1 MNEITEH
8 YPSSPAEISP
18 AEQLNLLLSA
28 KLLAQDEVRRA
39 QAAVKKAE
47 ERAAEAVKV
56 CRAATKAYEELE
68 LSIARSQ
75 PLTGAE
81 RRVLTNG
88 LTRPVAQSF
97 TAKHLYRLGYLDYV
111 RSSGYRSPTR
121 YAATSEGKAKLKE
134 PKVKPRP
141 VRGSGGGDIYPKVK

>member
-28 KLLAQDEVRRA
+28 KLLAQDEVRKA
-39 QAAVKKAE
+39 QAAVKEAE

-56 CRAATKAYEELE
+56 CRAATKAYDELE

-88 LTRPVAQSF
+88 LTRPVSQTI
-97 TAKHLYRLGYLDYV
+97 TAKHLYRLGYMGYA
-111 RSSGYRSPTR
+111 RSWGINSPTR
-121 YAATSEGKAKLKE
+121 YVTSLEGKAKLKE

>member
-1 MNEITEH
+1 MSEITEH
-8 YPSSPAEISP
+8 DKSGPIEVSPETM
-18 AEQLNLLLSA
+18 LNLRLSA
-28 KLLAQDEVRRA
+28 LLLAQDEVRRA
-39 QAAVKKAE
+39 QAAVKEAE

-88 LTRPVAQSF
+88 LTQAVAQTI
-97 TAKHLYRLGYLDYV
+97 TAKHLYRLGYMGCA
-111 RSSGYRSPTR
+111 RSWGINSPTR
-121 YAATSEGKAKLKE
+121 YVTSLEGKAKLKE
-134 PKVKPRP
+134 PKMKPRP
-141 VRGSGGGDIYPKVK
+141 IRGSGGGDIYPKVK